1 MEIEKELQKFDMP
14 TTVIEKMAEQYLPLK
29 IKDLADKEGYKAV
42 REARLTVKE
51 KRVFVEKRRKE
62 LKEDSLR
69 FGKAVDAEARRIT
82 ALLEPIESHLEA
94 QEGWWDT
101 EKERLKQEAIK
112 QEQEKLQA
120 RVDALRQYNCSI
132 PVAALQVM
140 DDTDFDWTLES
151 VKAEYE
157 IAEKARIAAEKE
169 KQEAERLELERLA
182 AIKAEQEAERLRLE
196 EIARVQAEKEAAIK
210 AEQEAE
216 RLRLEEIAR
225 VQAEKEAAIKAE
237 QDRLAAE
244 KKAIEDMESVRL
256 RKIEEEKLA
265 VERERIRLT
274 ELETARVAA
283 VEAERIRI
291 EHEAEEQRLEEE
303 RQKALLPETE
313 KLTAWILE
321 IRRVSLTVPTLTDA
335 TLREAAYVALDRIN
349 EGIDHVIRITG

>member
-14 TTVIEKMAEQYLPLK
+14 SAVIEKMAEQYLPLK

-51 KRVFVEKRRKE
+51 KRVGVEKRRKE
-62 LKEDSLR
+62 LKEDSLK
-69 FGKAVDAEARRIT
+69 FGKAVDTEARRIT

-94 QEGWWDT
+94 QEGWWDA

-140 DDTDFDWTLES
+140 DDTDFEWTLES

-157 IAEKARIAAEKE
+157 AAEQVRIAAEKE
-169 KQEAERLELERLA
+169 KQEVERVEAERLA

-196 EIARVQAEKEAAIK
+196 EIARVQAEKE
-210 AEQEAE
+210 
-216 RLRLEEIAR
+216 
-225 VQAEKEAAIKAE
+225 VAIKAE
-237 QDRLAAE
+237 QDRLVAE
-244 KKAIEDMESVRL
+244 KKAIEDAERERL
-256 RKIEEEKLA
+256 QKIEEEKQAADL
-265 VERERIRLT
+265 ESIRLA
-274 ELETARVAA
+274 ELEAARVAA
-283 VEAERIRI
+283 AEQERTRVER
-291 EHEAEEQRLEEE
+291 EAEEKRLEEE
-303 RQKALLPETE
+303 RQKALLPEKE
-313 KLTAWILE
+313 KLLAWILE

-335 TLREAAYVALDRIN
+335 SLREAAHRALDNIN
-349 EGIDHVIRITG
+349 EGIRHVRSIADASY

>member
-14 TTVIEKMAEQYLPLK
+14 TAVIEKMAEQYLPLK
-29 IKDLADKEGYKAV
+29 IKNLTDKEGYKAV

-51 KRVFVEKRRKE
+51 KRVGVEKRRKE

-69 FGKAVDAEARRIT
+69 FGKAVDAEAKRIT

-94 QEGWWDT
+94 QEDWWDAL
-101 EKERLKQEAIK
+101 KERLKQEAIK

-120 RVDALRQYNCSI
+120 RVDALRQYACSI

-140 DDTDFDWTLES
+140 DDTDFEWTLES

-169 KQEAERLELERLA
+169 KQEAERLESERL
-182 AIKAEQEAERLRLE
+182 
-196 EIARVQAEKEAAIK
+196 VAIK

-265 VERERIRLT
+265 AERERVRLS
-274 ELETARVAA
+274 ELESARVAA
-283 VEAERIRI
+283 AEAERIRI
-291 EHEAEEQRLEEE
+291 QEEADRWKIEEERQRQEDE
-303 RQKALLPETE
+303 RQKALLPERE
-313 KLTAWILE
+313 KLMAWILE
-321 IRRVSLTVPTLTDA
+321 IEAVKRNAPILSDKTLQDVENSI
-335 TLREAAYVALDRIN
+335 LHGINAAISNARGYL
-349 EGIDHVIRITG
+349 